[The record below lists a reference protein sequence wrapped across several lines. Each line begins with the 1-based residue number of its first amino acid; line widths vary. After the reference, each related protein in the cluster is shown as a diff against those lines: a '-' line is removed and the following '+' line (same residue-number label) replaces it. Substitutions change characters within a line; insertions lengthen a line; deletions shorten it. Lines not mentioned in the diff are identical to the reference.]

1 MTLKDS
7 HSAISSPESA
17 AGRSHCVGQAGRI
30 AARHGQHHA
39 HASLSARQA
48 EKKDLLT
55 SGTYGPPHIGLSAS
69 EILSLSLAS
78 NLAALT
84 RMTGS
89 TLYKLTWKPWAM
101 HSGRLRFRLRA
112 SVLRTSETVRIGWP
126 TPLANNGKGAGN
138 FNRQG
143 GGKPSDSSVINWLAD
158 AGRERIR
165 TERLAKAFGEK
176 GEILDQ
182 IWKQRVRPDA
192 GAVSASAGRLAHA
205 NDNRQQ
211 SDCGAGC
218 GGQCT
223 KARDDA
229 GRRCQTGSMADS
241 DSHGRKRRLSG
252 RAVPQ
257 RKTINGQAGCGCT
270 DCGTGPVNSFWSDAD
285 WLHCQDGKWRPV
297 RPGSF
302 PLANGVPARVG
313 RLRAYGNAINIE
325 AAAAFIKS
333 YMAAVDHV

>member
-1 MTLKDS
+1 MTLSDS
-7 HSAISSPESA
+7 ISAISSPGSA
-17 AGRSHCVGQAGRI
+17 DGRLPCVAQDGPT
-30 AARHGQHHA
+30 AALHGQHHA
-39 HASLSARQA
+39 PANLSARQA
-48 EKKDLLT
+48 KDLGLLT

-69 EILSLSLAS
+69 AALSWSLAS

-101 HSGRLRFRLRA
+101 PSGRLRFRLRA
-112 SVLRTSETVRIGWP
+112 SARRTSETVLIGWP

-143 GGKPSDSSVINWLAD
+143 GGKPSDSSVINWLAH
-158 AGRERIR
+158 
-165 TERLAKAFGEK
+165 TNN
-176 GEILDQ
+176 
-182 IWKQRVRPDA
+182 
-192 GAVSASAGRLAHA
+192 H
-205 NDNRQQ
+205 RQQ
-211 SDCGAGC
+211 SGRGAGGC
-218 GGQCT
+218 GQCT

-229 GRRCQTGSMADS
+229 GRRCPTGSMADS

-252 RAVPQ
+252 REDPQ
-257 RKTINGQAGCGCT
+257 RKTINGQAGCGCA
-270 DCGTGPVNSFWSDAD
+270 DCGAGPVNSFWSDAD

-313 RLRAYGNAINIE
+313 RLRTYGNAINIE